1 MLQEMKSGTVRV
13 AMMLA
18 LAASM
23 IAVGSVQAQQ
33 SVQIPIDTS
42 DGQIQD
48 VVSSSRADATARDMM
63 NQVRA
68 GVIQSMSSKPAD
80 QLPLR
85 QTVQAKMMPM
95 MMNRLLPVQLPALS
109 NPNGGIPGNI
119 APPPF

>member
-1 MLQEMKSGTVRV
+1 MLQEMKSGTVKV
-13 AMMLA
+13 AMMLT

-23 IAVGSVQAQQ
+23 IAAGNAQAE

-42 DGQIQD
+42 DSQIQD
-48 VVSSSRADATARDMM
+48 VVSNSRADSTARDMM
-63 NQVRA
+63 NQVRS

-85 QTVQAKMMPM
+85 NIVQAKMMPM
-95 MMNRLLPVQLPALS
+95 MMARLLPVQLPALS

>member
-1 MLQEMKSGTVRV
+1 MLQEMKSGTVKV
-13 AMMLA
+13 AMMLT

-23 IAVGSVQAQQ
+23 IAAGNAQAQ

-42 DGQIQD
+42 DSQIQD
-48 VVSSSRADATARDMM
+48 VVSNSRADSTARDMM

-85 QTVQAKMMPM
+85 NIVQAKMMPM
-95 MMNRLLPVQLPALS
+95 MMARLLPVQLPALS